1 MRKCSTQIIFGML
14 LCTPLYCNWALADL
28 GTASPVIA
36 AAIERGPVTYQVST
50 YGTLSP
56 KIEELSFKIGGR
68 IARFEVEEG
77 ADVAKGQL
85 LALLE
90 TEDAEDRLN
99 KQTVEL
105 EQAQRSYKRMKT
117 LHNKGSI
124 QKSQLE
130 DSAARLEQVRIAHQ
144 QAKLNLRR
152 CSLRATSEGLILK
165 EFLESRTT
173 VGAGQ
178 PIFSFQSNSE
188 AWTTKV
194 GLTDRNVFALGEGA
208 RADIRFA
215 PYPGVNFE
223 GELTKLARI
232 ANPGD
237 ALYTAEITISAGD
250 YSLRPGMVAE
260 VDLYHTSDQN
270 YSLVPFDALV
280 DLRGRRGN
288 IYVLNDSR
296 SAVQQ
301 VSVTLVS
308 VQGLQAALKED
319 LDA

>member
-1 MRKCSTQIIFGML
+1 MRRCSTQIIFGML

-68 IARFEVEEG
+68 IARFEVE
-77 ADVAKGQL
+77 
-85 LALLE
+85 
-90 TEDAEDRLN
+90 
-99 KQTVEL
+99 
-105 EQAQRSYKRMKT
+105 
-117 LHNKGSI
+117 
-124 QKSQLE
+124 
-130 DSAARLEQVRIAHQ
+130 
-144 QAKLNLRR
+144 
-152 CSLRATSEGLILK
+152 
-165 EFLESRTT
+165 
-173 VGAGQ
+173 
-178 PIFSFQSNSE
+178 
-188 AWTTKV
+188 
-194 GLTDRNVFALGEGA
+194 EGA